1 MGSTGAGRGFST
13 APETPSRPLGRQP
26 LPTLT
31 TEAKPLRGSMGP
43 PLRLAFGR
51 PLPAAPVRRT
61 NPEARANRKGGAGAL
76 TRRGGSGEGL
86 ARDPALLQGP
96 RGPRGHRAWGLCLGH
111 GAREPRPR
119 GQHRASIYKGADVRT
134 RGCHTSRLT
143 PTPTATRTRCGHV
156 RIREV

>member
-51 PLPAAPVRRT
+51 PLPVAPVRRT
-61 NPEARANRKGGAGAL
+61 NPEARANRKGGAGAIL
-76 TRRGGSGEGL
+76 GKAQDPCSTVTLKQSSGMGT
-86 ARDPALLQGP
+86 D
-96 RGPRGHRAWGLCLGH
+96 
-111 GAREPRPR
+111 
-119 GQHRASIYKGADVRT
+119 
-134 RGCHTSRLT
+134 
-143 PTPTATRTRCGHV
+143 
-156 RIREV
+156 